1 MIFSSIEFLYIFLPI
16 AILTFYTIGQVLGR
30 RITLILLSIAFYSI
44 WSIPYLLLMLAL
56 ISSNYLIARNILSA
70 GEAVMRKLWFTLGI
84 LISLGALG
92 YYKYSYFVVT
102 DILQMDGSSFYDIVL
117 PLAISFYTFQQI
129 AFLTHVY
136 DRSIQKFDLLTYYSY
151 ILFFPQLIA
160 GPIVDYNDVS
170 SDLNKPIKFFKSDF
184 CKGLLLFSIGF
195 FKKTVF
201 ADYFALGADE
211 FYSSVSEG
219 NFTTLDSWHGTLSY
233 TLQLY
238 FDFSGYCDMAI
249 GLGLMFGMKLPINF
263 SSPYQASSIQDFWRT
278 WHITLGRFLNRHIY
292 RPLGGNRKGFHV
304 ELAAGVVTFVLG
316 GIWHG
321 AGFTFILWG
330 LLHSGY
336 LVVNKIYNR
345 YVGFSLGYLGV
356 MVTFLAVHF
365 AWVPFRAE
373 DISDV
378 YDVYDKMLLPVNIE
392 KLSFGTGFLEITIG
406 LLIVFLMP
414 NSLKITG
421 YKTGN
426 GALINGEKK
435 WVVFFAGFILSLCIL
450 KLIAVPH
457 TAFIYYDF

>member
-16 AILTFYTIGQVLGR
+16 ALFTFYRIGDLLGR
-30 RITLILLSIAFYSI
+30 RIILILLSITFYSF
-44 WSIPYLLLMLAL
+44 WSVPYLVLMLAL
-56 ISSNYLIARNILSA
+56 ISSNYLIARMILSTH
-70 GEAVMRKLWFTLGI
+70 EAVRRKFWFGLGI
-84 LISLGALG
+84 LISLFALG
-92 YYKYSYFVVT
+92 YYKYSYFIVT
-102 DILQMDGSSFYDIVL
+102 DVLKMDGASFEDIVL

-136 DRSIQKFDLLTYYSY
+136 DRSVQRFDVLTYFSY
-151 ILFFPQLIA
+151 VLFFPQLIA
-160 GPIVDYNDVS
+160 GPIVDYSDVS
-170 SDLNKPIKFFKSDF
+170 ADLNKPIKFFKSDF
-184 CKGLLLFSIGF
+184 CKGMLLFSIGF

-211 FYSSVSEG
+211 FYSSVGERT
-219 NFTTLDSWHGTLSY
+219 FTTSDSWHGTLSY
-233 TLQLY
+233 SLQLY

-249 GLGLMFGMKLPINF
+249 GLGLMFGMRLPINF
-263 SSPYQASSIQDFWRT
+263 DSPYQASSIQDFWRT

-292 RPLGGNRKGFHV
+292 RPLGGNRKGFAV
-304 ELAAGVVTFVLG
+304 ELTAGVVTFVLG

-336 LVVNKIYNR
+336 LVVNKVYNR
-345 YVGFSLGYLGV
+345 YIGISLGYVGV

-373 DISDV
+373 RISDV
-378 YDVYDKMLLPVNIE
+378 YDVYEKMLMPVSIE
-392 KLSFGTGFLEITIG
+392 QLIAGKGFVEIVAG
-406 LLIVFLMP
+406 LLIVFFMP
-414 NSLKITG
+414 NSLRIAG
-421 YKTGN
+421 YKTGS
-426 GALINGEKK
+426 GALINAEKK
-435 WVVFFAGFILSLCIL
+435 WVILLAGFALSICVL